1 MPFWSSGPT
10 YHSAGVAI
18 LFSENF
24 KGKIQNIVNDNTG
37 RIITVTFTLNKQ
49 NFHITTLY
57 GPNKPHHREN
67 FFQSLTVHITSTQN
81 TIIGGNFNMV
91 TEFRDITGGTICNT
105 HLLGSI
111 PLNEL
116 LKNPNL
122 QDTWRKIN
130 PNKINYTYHR
140 TLSNIHGRLD
150 RIYFSQN
157 LNIIDSKILPFEYP
171 DHDALLAEF
180 LLRVRTRGP
189 GYWKLNTSI
198 LDHEAFCIAFQH
210 FRQKWKQQQKDY
222 KNIST
227 WWEVGKLY
235 FKMLATQYCVQMQ
248 KNIRNKQDELTQF
261 ITIEKTKPKPNQ
273 DKIQEAHQHL
283 PDIGNY
289 KISGSIICS
298 KEKIILDQEKPNKFF
313 FD

>member
-116 LKNPNL
+116 LKNQNL
-122 QDTWRKIN
+122 QDTWRKIH
-130 PNKINYTYHR
+130 PNKINYT
-140 TLSNIHGRLD
+140 
-150 RIYFSQN
+150 
-157 LNIIDSKILPFEYP
+157 
-171 DHDALLAEF
+171 
-180 LLRVRTRGP
+180 
-189 GYWKLNTSI
+189 
-198 LDHEAFCIAFQH
+198 
-210 FRQKWKQQQKDY
+210 
-222 KNIST
+222 
-227 WWEVGKLY
+227 
-235 FKMLATQYCVQMQ
+235 
-248 KNIRNKQDELTQF
+248 
-261 ITIEKTKPKPNQ
+261 
-273 DKIQEAHQHL
+273 
-283 PDIGNY
+283 
-289 KISGSIICS
+289 
-298 KEKIILDQEKPNKFF
+298 
-313 FD
+313 